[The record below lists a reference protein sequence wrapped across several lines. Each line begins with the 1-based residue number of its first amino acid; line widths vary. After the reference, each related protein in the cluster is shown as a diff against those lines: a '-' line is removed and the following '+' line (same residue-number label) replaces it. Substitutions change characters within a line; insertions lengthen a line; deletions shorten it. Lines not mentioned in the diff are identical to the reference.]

1 VPLALSPYAAS
12 ASGGTFASSAVNN
25 HQGGKMKQ
33 VSRILVDLHRNESG
47 QDLIEYAL
55 VAALIAFA
63 AVAGMNYVAS
73 AINNAFSAIGN
84 KLSNAIS

>member
-1 VPLALSPYAAS
+1 MEGFLRHIAAL
-12 ASGGTFASSAVNN
+12 
-25 HQGGKMKQ
+25 HH
-33 VSRILVDLHRNESG
+33 DESG

-63 AVAGMNYVAS
+63 AIAGMNYVALE
-73 AINNAFSAIGN
+73 INNAFSKIGS